1 MLSNSRFH
9 CQIKVINLE
18 EAFDGAAAGVLVRG
32 DGLRHNL
39 YLLSAHE

>member
-18 EAFDGAAAGVLVRG
+18 EAFDGAAVDVLVRG

-39 YLLSAHE
+39 YPPSAHE